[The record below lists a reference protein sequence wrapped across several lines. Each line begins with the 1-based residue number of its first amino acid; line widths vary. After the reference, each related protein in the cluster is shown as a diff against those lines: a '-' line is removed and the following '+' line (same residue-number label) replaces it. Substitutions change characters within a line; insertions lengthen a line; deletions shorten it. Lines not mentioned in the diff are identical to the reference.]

1 VANVAVNIT
10 FTLNGQSVSLEVA
23 PDARLLDVLR
33 LDLGLLGTKEG
44 CGVGE
49 CGACTVLVDGQ
60 AVNSCLYPAAK
71 AHGRRVDTVEGLA
84 TGDEPSPL
92 QAAFVET
99 GAVQCGFCTPG
110 LLMSTR
116 ALLDD
121 HPSPRDEEIVEAL
134 EGNLC
139 RCTGYRDILRAV
151 RRAAGR
157 PDEDGS

>member
-1 VANVAVNIT
+1 MNIE
-10 FTLNGQSVSLEVA
+10 FKLNGRAVSVDVA

-33 LDLGLLGTKEG
+33 QDLGLTGTKEG

-49 CGACTVLVDGQ
+49 CGACTVVVDGQ
-60 AVNSCLYPAAK
+60 AVNSCLYPAVK

-84 TGDEPSPL
+84 DGEVLSPL
-92 QAAFVET
+92 QAAFLEA

-110 LLMSTR
+110 LLMSAR
-116 ALLDD
+116 ALLETNP
-121 HPSPRDEEIVEAL
+121 HPTDREILEAL

-157 PDEDGS
+157 PDEAES

>member
-1 VANVAVNIT
+1 VALIVK
-10 FTLNGQSVSLEVA
+10 FKLNGRDMAVTVA
-23 PDARLLDVLR
+23 PDARLVDVLR
-33 LDLGLLGTKEG
+33 ADLGLLGTKEG

-49 CGACTVLVDGQ
+49 CGACTVLVDGR

-84 TGDEPSPL
+84 AGDDLSPL
-92 QAAFVET
+92 QAAFIET

-110 LLMSTR
+110 LLMSAR
-116 ALLDD
+116 ALLDENPNPTD
-121 HPSPRDEEIVEAL
+121 PEIIEAL

-157 PDEDGS
+157 PDEAEA

>member
-1 VANVAVNIT
+1 MAKNIE
-10 FTLNGQSVSLEVA
+10 FKLNGRDVALAVA

-33 LDLGLLGTKEG
+33 RDLGLTGTKEG

-84 TGDEPSPL
+84 AGDDLSPL
-92 QAAFVET
+92 QAAFIEA

-110 LLMSTR
+110 LLMSAR
-116 ALLDD
+116 ALLDAN
-121 HPSPRDEEIVEAL
+121 PSPGDDEIVEAL

-151 RRAAGR
+151 RRAAGQR
-157 PDEDGS
+157 DEDGS